1 MGLRGSR
8 PPASGG
14 QSPRGRSTSHHRG
27 ERREP
32 KPISTNLTNAR
43 SRTRHERHLTP
54 GCLSSGM
61 PVCMDR
67 GSDGYALDRRRPRP
81 QYAAR
86 VATVSERIG
95 AGRFVSFEL
104 WSPRSAESASAL
116 EAALGELAG
125 LGPAFVAITYGAG
138 GSTRERTHELVVRL
152 VDSPMLPLA
161 HLTCAAHGRAE
172 LVDLMERYRRAG
184 VDNLLALQGDP
195 PLSATD
201 QLPEGDL
208 RYAVELVQLAR
219 DLGFPGVGV
228 ALHPEGHPAATSRE
242 ADWKHQAAKLR
253 EADFGLTQFF
263 HRADDYFALVE
274 EMRAR
279 GADAPVLPGVMPIT
293 NVRQV
298 ERMAAMSG
306 TSIPDELGEKLLA
319 VADRPDV
326 VRQVGVEHATLLCR
340 RLLDGGAPGLHFF
353 TMNRAAATVEVC
365 ANLGWESAAVR

>member
-1 MGLRGSR
+1 
-8 PPASGG
+8 
-14 QSPRGRSTSHHRG
+14 
-27 ERREP
+27 
-32 KPISTNLTNAR
+32 
-43 SRTRHERHLTP
+43 
-54 GCLSSGM
+54 
-61 PVCMDR
+61 
-67 GSDGYALDRRRPRP
+67 
-81 QYAAR
+81 

-104 WSPRSAESASAL
+104 WPPRSAESASAL
-116 EAALGELAG
+116 VAALDELAG

-138 GSTRERTHELVVRL
+138 GSTRERTHDLVVRL

-172 LVDLMERYRRAG
+172 LVDLMQRYRRAG
-184 VDNLLALQGDP
+184 VDNLLALHGDP
-195 PLSATD
+195 PLSATEE
-201 QLPEGDL
+201 LPEGDL
-208 RYAVELVQLAR
+208 RYAVELVRLAR
-219 DLGFPGVGV
+219 ELGFPGVGV

-253 EADFGLTQFF
+253 EAEFGLTQFF

-279 GADAPVLPGVMPIT
+279 GADAPVVPGVMPIT
-293 NVRQV
+293 SVRQV

-306 TSIPDELGEKLLA
+306 TSTPVELGEKLLA

-353 TMNRAAATVEVC
+353 TMNRAAATMEVC